1 MLSYTFIVLLPIPS
15 DRPFP
20 AMLPHSPP
28 PRDLLSHDLK
38 NLNRAPE
45 VIVLS
50 VLLTPRLPLRLRH
63 LHPSRPCR
71 APETHGSLLSILC
84 HVDMTMPFNRGRPI
98 PLADDADILGIT
110 SCPNPAL
117 DNVHHLGLTG
127 PPCIGGS
134 FTSSTPSAQA
144 SVGYQY
150 DERMGHFLLW
160 GPVILEDHGPFSSF
174 TKSEGKDR
182 SDPTSRPRGEGQG
195 RGQGPIPYRATQPI
209 SPSRRPAPPSR

>member
-1 MLSYTFIVLLPIPS
+1 MVINKSPSFIASLPIPPH
-15 DRPFP
+15 RPFP
-20 AMLPHSPP
+20 AMLPPPPP
-28 PRDLLSHDLK
+28 PRDLFGHHLQ

-45 VIVLS
+45 VI
-50 VLLTPRLPLRLRH
+50 LLAILFAPRLPLGFRH
-63 LHPSRPCR
+63 LYPPRPCR

-98 PLADDADILGIT
+98 PPADDADILGIT

-127 PPCIGGS
+127 PPCIGVS

-144 SVGYQY
+144 SVGHQY

-160 GPVILEDHGPFSSF
+160 GPVILEDHGQCKKRKNP
-174 TKSEGKDR
+174 
-182 SDPTSRPRGEGQG
+182 G
-195 RGQGPIPYRATQPI
+195 RA
-209 SPSRRPAPPSR
+209 